1 MVWKHLWSA
10 FFDAHLTYV
19 FILLSLACK
28 LENVFVSIRSGLAVR
43 QSQQQQKVPL
53 LKQTQVQV

>member
-43 QSQQQQKVPL
+43 QSQQQ
-53 LKQTQVQV
+53 